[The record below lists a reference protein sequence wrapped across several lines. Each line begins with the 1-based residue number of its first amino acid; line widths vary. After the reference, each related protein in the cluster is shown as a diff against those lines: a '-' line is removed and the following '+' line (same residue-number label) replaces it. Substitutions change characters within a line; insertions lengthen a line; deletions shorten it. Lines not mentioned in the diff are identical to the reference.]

1 MDHVKIMINEPKRPI
16 TLQIDMT
23 TDGQFTGP
31 QAAPIA
37 SRLLRTAIIIGVLS
51 VAAALVAL
59 TLWVALALIPIAL
72 AIGLMAYL
80 AIRFQIWRRG
90 GIRR

>member
-90 GIRR
+90 GVRR